1 MSRHTIITLLSS
13 LINQAIL
20 LVTVM
25 TVYPISGSVNADE
38 DIFRLTGPIESAK
51 NNALLELQQQEPSST
66 QHR

>member
-1 MSRHTIITLLSS
+1 
-13 LINQAIL
+13 
-20 LVTVM
+20 M

-66 QHR
+66 QHRDLGFIGGIHLVIARINLSLLNP